1 MTHIQL
7 EDTQVL
13 MAELCQMN
21 KVLADERLE
30 HWRRAEIACWGVV
43 NIALCDKSQYRRQQK
58 VKALMKVLDPKYA
71 EYLRS
76 SKVL

>member
-30 HWRRAEIACWGVV
+30 RWRRAEIALWTVV
-43 NIALCDKSQYRRQQK
+43 NIALADKNQHRRQTK
-58 VKALMKVLDPKYA
+58 VRALMKVLDPKYA
-71 EYLRS
+71 EYLS
-76 SKVL
+76 SGNIL